1 MIARHVPCLRFA
13 LLAGLATASAAAN
26 PSSIE
31 ERLARLEQ
39 ELSSLREENSVLREQ
54 LGVSARPNAPAAAY
68 VRAAGRQTRFA
79 IGGFSHLN
87 AEFGDAP
94 DARWSGANARDRFL
108 LRRARLG
115 VQGQWSEPVSFKLE
129 ADFGNN
135 SIGGRSGYAAQL
147 TDAFA
152 TYAAGK
158 AFNLRLGQFKTP
170 FGYEQ
175 LTADT
180 RTHTIERSLPND
192 RLTLGRQIG
201 VGAFGEA
208 AGGRFAYSTGLF
220 NGNGANNGA
229 NDNDNFLAVAR
240 ATGAAL
246 RTSFEDTPVSLTFGV
261 NAYLSRADSATF
273 AGERRGW
280 GVDAQFA
287 AGLLEF
293 NAELLALSAE
303 NANGDTVRSLGWSL
317 LAAWTIPAAPAWKAV
332 ARFERYEADRA
343 VADSGSENLVLGAVY
358 RLKGDD
364 LKLSFN
370 YMLGDPAGPLSGQ
383 GRFLTSAQLIY

>member
-1 MIARHVPCLRFA
+1 MIVRHVRPVTFA
-13 LLAGLATASAAAN
+13 LLAGLAAVPAAAT
-26 PSSIE
+26 SSAFE
-31 ERLARLEQ
+31 ERLARLER
-39 ELSSLREENSVLREQ
+39 ELASLREENNVLREQ
-54 LGVSARPNAPAAAY
+54 LGGASRGTTPAAPY
-68 VRAAGRQTRFA
+68 VRTAGRQSRFA
-79 IGGFSHLN
+79 IGGFSQLN

-94 DARWSGANARDRFL
+94 DARWAGANARDRFL

-158 AFNLRLGQFKTP
+158 AFNVRLGQFKTP

-175 LTADT
+175 LTSDT

-201 VGAFGEA
+201 LGVFGEA
-208 AGGRFAYSTGLF
+208 SAGRIAYSTGLF

-229 NDNDNFLAVAR
+229 NDNDNFLAAAR
-240 ATGAAL
+240 ATFSAV
-246 RTSFEDTPVSLTFGV
+246 RTRVDGTPVSLAFGL
-261 NAYLSRADSATF
+261 NAHLSRLDAASF
-273 AGERRGW
+273 SGERRGW
-280 GVDAQFA
+280 GFDAQLA
-287 AGLLEF
+287 VGSLEL
-293 NAELLALSAE
+293 NAELLGLSAE
-303 NANGDTVRSLGWSL
+303 PTAGATVRSAGWSL

-332 ARFERYEADRA
+332 ARFESYEADRA
-343 VADSGSENLVLGAVY
+343 DAGSRSENLVLGAVY
-358 RLKGDD
+358 RLMGDD

-370 YMLGDPAGPLSGQ
+370 YILGDPAGSPSRQ
-383 GRFLTSAQLIY
+383 GRFLTSAQLVY